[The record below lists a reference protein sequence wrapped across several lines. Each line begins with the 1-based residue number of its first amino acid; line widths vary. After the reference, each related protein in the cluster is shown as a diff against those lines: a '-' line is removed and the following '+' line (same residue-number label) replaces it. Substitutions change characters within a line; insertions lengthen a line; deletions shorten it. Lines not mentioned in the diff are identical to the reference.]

1 MIRNCATIPP
11 KFRRRWDLFDHRELS
26 KVDVRFT
33 TSHGRPADVGEVVET
48 AELQQFNGRYATYV
62 PSTYQTDGARRTP
75 GRKFDE
81 IDTRRLYA
89 VAPFFCSR

>member
-33 TSHGRPADVGEVVET
+33 ASHGRPADVGEVVET

-62 PSTYQTDGARRTP
+62 PSTSQAD
-75 GRKFDE
+75 
-81 IDTRRLYA
+81 
-89 VAPFFCSR
+89 VAWT